1 MTPSEISNRFGS
13 DALDKLY
20 DSILQSPAH
29 VLADWVLACHTEEQI
44 SEWVEQLTN
53 QGESK

>member
-20 DSILQSPAH
+20 DNILQSPAH
-29 VLADWVLACHTEEQI
+29 MLADWVLSLHTEEQI
-44 SEWVEQLTN
+44 GEWVEQLTE
-53 QGESK
+53 GESK

>member
-20 DSILQSPAH
+20 DNMLQTPAH
-29 VLADWVLACHTEEQI
+29 VLVDWVLWYLSEEEI
-44 SEWVEQLTN
+44 RVWVEQLTK

>member
-20 DSILQSPAH
+20 DTILQSPAH
-29 VLADWVLACHTEEQI
+29 VLADWILACHTEE
-44 SEWVEQLTN
+44 EVRVWVAQLTK
-53 QGESK
+53 EELA